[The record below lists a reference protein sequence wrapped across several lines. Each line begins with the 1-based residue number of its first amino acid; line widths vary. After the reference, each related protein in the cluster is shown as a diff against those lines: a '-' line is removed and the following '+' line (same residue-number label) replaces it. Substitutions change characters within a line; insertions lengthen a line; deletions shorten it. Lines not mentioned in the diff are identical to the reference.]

1 MGRLYDAKRA
11 PGVVEWDRPHK
22 GTCWNNMRDLMV
34 QYGVEVAGAG
44 VEAAATSDG
53 CQARGRSKARDGE
66 EEGVGASRFHRSFSP

>member
-1 MGRLYDAKRA
+1 
-11 PGVVEWDRPHK
+11 
-22 GTCWNNMRDLMV
+22 MRELMV

>member
-11 PGVVEWDRPHK
+11 PGVMEWDRK
-22 GTCWNNMRDLMV
+22 GTCWNNMRELMV

-66 EEGVGASRFHRSFSP
+66 EEGEGASRFHRSFSP